1 MGGDGAEAV
10 ARPFLRIIADVAAV
24 ALELVVVGDDDFP
37 EVGLPKAVDAEV
49 ADFARGLHLAVDRG
63 REGLELA
70 DDSPE
75 VHLVV
80 GRSVFDLDDEVDV
93 IGHDDILVELHL
105 GIEPR
110 HIGDGLGD
118 AAAEFVQRD
127 AFAGNRA
134 EDRLVLRD
142 VERDEEPSP
151 SVVDRLAAKRL
162 AENALPSR
170 LPNHTHGRIIP
181 KQSS

>member
-1 MGGDGAEAV
+1 M
-10 ARPFLRIIADVAAV
+10 AV

-37 EVGLPKAVDAEV
+37 EVGLPEAVDAEV
-49 ADFARGLHLAVDRG
+49 ADFAGRLHLAVDRG

-80 GRSVFDLDDEVDV
+80 GRTFFDLDDEVDV
-93 IGHDDILVELHL
+93 IGHDDIFVELHF

-110 HIGDGLGD
+110 HVGDGPGD

-127 AFAGNRA
+127 AVGCRDMHIAELYQNRRSWPLTEAA
-134 EDRLVLRD
+134 EG
-142 VERDEEPSP
+142 
-151 SVVDRLAAKRL
+151 A
-162 AENALPSR
+162 
-170 LPNHTHGRIIP
+170 II
-181 KQSS
+181 SDTYE